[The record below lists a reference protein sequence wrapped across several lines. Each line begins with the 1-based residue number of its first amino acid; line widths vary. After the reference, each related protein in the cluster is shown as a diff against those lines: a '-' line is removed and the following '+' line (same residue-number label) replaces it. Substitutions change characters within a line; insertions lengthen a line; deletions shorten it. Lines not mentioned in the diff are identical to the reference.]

1 VARSL
6 TASVGNLHLKW
17 SVGYHRTV
25 ELESIEDMFRN
36 MYSAPDIPKLP
47 AVDGFYID
55 TVERM
60 IFLFQMTISCDHS
73 IRFEDLIYIIEKIEP
88 TKLAY
93 RFALIFVVPL
103 NIADVFPKQKITGA
117 TLFDDLKNSPVENIR
132 GIGPIL
138 GAQLR
143 SSPYNIST
151 MYDFYVATQDQ
162 SRRETMTSFSSQAFH
177 I

>member
-1 VARSL
+1 
-6 TASVGNLHLKW
+6 
-17 SVGYHRTV
+17 
-25 ELESIEDMFRN
+25 
-36 MYSAPDIPKLP
+36 
-47 AVDGFYID
+47 
-55 TVERM
+55 M

-73 IRFEDLIYIIEKIEP
+73 IRFEDLIYIIKEFEP

-103 NIADVFPKQKITGA
+103 NIADDFPKQRITGA

-162 SRRETMTSFSSQAFH
+162 LRCETMTRFLRKPFISNFVTIVDDIKLCKNLIDIPQFVLG
-177 I
+177 IDVE